1 MPTQIEILLDKIK
14 NLEDELV
21 DELQKQ
27 QEEFSYEISK
37 RRIYFEEKVIARHKR
52 YVKQLFSYISDAK
65 IKHILSVPFIW
76 ICIVPIVLMDIT
88 ISLYQEICFPIYGI
102 PKVKR
107 QDYIVFDRQYLNYLN
122 IIEKINCFYCSY
134 ANGLFGYFQ
143 EIAGRT
149 EQFWCPIKHA
159 KRIKSLHSRYQKFID
174 YGDAETYR
182 AKIEK
187 TRHDFKDIK

>member
-1 MPTQIEILLDKIK
+1 MPTQIEVLLDKMK
-14 NLEDELV
+14 DLEDELV

-27 QEEFSYEISK
+27 QEQFSYEILK
-37 RRIYFEEKVIARHKR
+37 RRVYFEEKVIIRHKE
-52 YVKQLFSYISDAK
+52 YAKQLFNYISDAK
-65 IKHILSVPFIW
+65 LKHILSVPFIW
-76 ICIVPIVLMDIT
+76 ICIVPVALMDIT
-88 ISLYQEICFPIYGI
+88 ISLYQAICFPIYGI

-107 QDYIVFDRQYLNYLN
+107 QDYIIFDRQYLNYLN
-122 IIEKINCFYCSY
+122 IIEKINCAYCSY
-134 ANGLFGYFQ
+134 VNGLLGYFQ

-182 AKIEK
+182 SKVEIA
-187 TRHDFKDIK
+187 RHDFKDLG